1 VEGECWLCDGRIRDL
16 EGASVPSLGS
26 ITVHR
31 RCLEADLSSA
41 VAYGEAAAEPK
52 SLD

>member
-1 VEGECWLCDGRIRDL
+1 MEGLCWLCDGKIREL

-41 VAYGEAAAEPK
+41 VTDAEASAEPAP
-52 SLD
+52 LD